1 MLTIF
6 KDKSEDEMEFDIDAI
21 PEDALHEMLKII
33 RKHLPPLAHDEPE
46 AGAAAPVHQQHSMR
60 KTKKNKPM
68 SSREQE
74 SQISALKGRLA
85 DFKKDKQGQVPFSNV
100 KDESSGDESDSNS
113 ESEEE

>member
-1 MLTIF
+1 MLTTL
-6 KDKSEDEMEFDIDAI
+6 KDKAEDEMEFDIDAI

-33 RKHLPPLAHDEPE
+33 RKHLPPLSHDEPE
-46 AGAAAPVHQQHSMR
+46 AAPVAALRQQHSMR

-74 SQISALKGRLA
+74 NQISALKGQIA
-85 DFKKDKQGQVPFSNV
+85 NFKKDRQGQLPSSDA
-100 KDESSGDESDSNS
+100 KQESSGDESDSNS